1 MTGFLN
7 DKSRLAIGIIFLVGG
22 IGMFIFGWIER
33 SNGQEFNQL
42 WILAIVMLFGA
53 SVHLQKIGGQ
63 KRNQGENEL

>member
-1 MTGFLN
+1 MNGFLN
-7 DKSRLAIGIIFLVGG
+7 DKIRLALGIVFLVGA

-42 WILAIVMLFGA
+42 WMLAIVMLFGA

>member
-1 MTGFLN
+1 MNGFLN
-7 DKSRLAIGIIFLVGG
+7 DKSRLALGIILLVGS

-42 WILAIVMLFGA
+42 WMLAIVMLFGA